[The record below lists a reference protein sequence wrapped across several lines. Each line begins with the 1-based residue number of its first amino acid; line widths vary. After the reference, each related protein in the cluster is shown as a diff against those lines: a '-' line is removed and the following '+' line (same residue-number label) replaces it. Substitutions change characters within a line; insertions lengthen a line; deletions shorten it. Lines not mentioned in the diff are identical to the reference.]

1 VSSSKSGSS
10 SVLTNISVVS
20 NDSLAVLVDSSEKEA
35 TSTEAAQ
42 EPKGNEMPVSA
53 DEERKPDADSSIKE
67 DIMKVPA
74 LKIIFS
80 NSNGSLPYVKTTPKD
95 QKVTGKSAA
104 KKEITQEAT
113 AG

>member
-1 VSSSKSGSS
+1 MSSSKSGSS

-20 NDSLAVLVDSSEKEA
+20 NDSLAVLVDSSDKEA
-35 TSTEAAQ
+35 ASTEAAQ